1 MPHKFQIFPDPLDA
15 RCTLH
20 HDSGFVG
27 TGTPNTDPSGRPGQF
42 ITIPDGVPDE
52 NGAELT
58 VEKEGYIG
66 MSVRGFLI
74 LRTDGVARLQ
84 VDDFNLVPADVVV
97 DPPDPGTEQPN
108 PNANPLDILN
118 HVLNSG
124 SFNLATASGCGLF
137 MEAGCKELHEKMH
150 PAWGHIK
157 KNPGQNQFNGHAVDA
172 IMLLVPSGGTAP
184 GIYDCIQDSAS
195 PNAKLVFNY
204 AGPVDN
210 ALWYYPAAPLG
221 TKSLESVTVWHVG
234 HRK

>member
-1 MPHKFQIFPDPLDA
+1 MPHKFQIYCSPLEA
-15 RCTLH
+15 RVTLR
-20 HDSGFVG
+20 HDGGFVG
-27 TGTPNTDPSGRPGQF
+27 VGVPNVDAGGRAGQF
-42 ITIPDGVPDE
+42 ITIPDGVVDE
-52 NGAELT
+52 NGAEVT
-58 VEKEGYIG
+58 VECDGYTK
-66 MSVRGFLI
+66 MTVRGFLI
-74 LRTDGVARLQ
+74 LRSDGVARHQ
-84 VDDFNLVPADVVV
+84 VDDYYLVPSDVVV

-137 MEAGCKELHEKMH
+137 MEAGCEELHKKMH

-184 GIYDCIQDSAS
+184 GVYDCIQDSAS

-210 ALWYYPAAPLG
+210 SLWYYPAAPLG
-221 TKSLESVTVWHVG
+221 TKSLESVTTWHKG
-234 HRK
+234 KK